1 MIDFCREIEVVFGP
15 LKEWEKNEG
24 KAPLVR
30 ILSDGTPK
38 TLRVRAQVS
47 KTMLG
52 VPNSSSIS
60 IWNLSRETRNSICQS
75 QLNVQVYAGYKG
87 QKKELLFAGG
97 ILSVVVEKNGPD
109 IITHLNGL
117 DGQSNLLRSVVSQSF
132 DQQIELKEV
141 IKKIAA
147 GIDGVNVKLEDIKI
161 DGKTGY
167 SGIVASGNARA
178 VLDKLGQQYGFNWFI
193 ENGNFKAVGDKQ
205 AFSNTVVLDG
215 ASRLKKVSP
224 LLSGPAQAQ
233 IGVDIQAMYV
243 PGVSPG
249 NSIKVQSS
257 VNPLLNGTYKIHNAD
272 FDLDTKSESWDMN
285 LQCYTV
291 GL

>member
-15 LKEWEKNEG
+15 LKDWEKNEG
-24 KAPLVR
+24 KNPLVKVT
-30 ILSDGTPK
+30 SDGTPN
-38 TLRVRAQVS
+38 TLRVRATVS

-52 VPNSSSIS
+52 VPNSSSVS
-60 IWNLSRETRNSICQS
+60 VWNLSRETRNAICQS
-75 QLNVQVYAGYKG
+75 QLSMKVYAGYKG
-87 QKKELLFAGG
+87 QQKELLFSGG
-97 ILSVVVEKNGPD
+97 VLSAVIEKNGAD
-109 IITHLNGL
+109 IVTHLNGL
-117 DGQSNLLRSVVSQSF
+117 DGQSSLINSVVSQSF
-132 DQQIELKEV
+132 EQQIELKEV
-141 IKKIAA
+141 VKKVAAEIK
-147 GIDGVNVKLEDIKI
+147 GININPDEIDVDGEI
-161 DGKTGY
+161 GY
-167 SGIVASGNARA
+167 SGIALSGPAKT

-193 ENGNFKAVGDKQ
+193 DNGNFKAVGDKK

-215 ASRLKKVSP
+215 ASRLKKVAP

-249 NSIKVQSS
+249 NSVQVKSS
-257 VNPLLNGTYKIHNAD
+257 VNPLLNGLYKIHNAD
-272 FDLDTKSESWDMN
+272 FDLDTKSSSWDMN

>member
-1 MIDFCREIEVVFGP
+1 M
-15 LKEWEKNEG
+15 
-24 KAPLVR
+24 
-30 ILSDGTPK
+30 
-38 TLRVRAQVS
+38 
-47 KTMLG
+47 
-52 VPNSSSIS
+52 
-60 IWNLSRETRNSICQS
+60 
-75 QLNVQVYAGYKG
+75 
-87 QKKELLFAGG
+87 
-97 ILSVVVEKNGPD
+97 
-109 IITHLNGL
+109 
-117 DGQSNLLRSVVSQSF
+117 RSVVSQSF

-147 GIDGVNVKLEDIKI
+147 EIDGVNVKLEDIKI

>member
-1 MIDFCREIEVVFGP
+1 MINFCREIEVVFGP
-15 LKEWEKNEG
+15 LKDWEKNEG

-52 VPNSSSIS
+52 VPNSSSVS

-147 GIDGVNVKLEDIKI
+147 EIDGVNVKLEDIKI

>member
-1 MIDFCREIEVVFGP
+1 MTDFCREIEVIFGP
-15 LKEWEKNEG
+15 LKDWEKNEG
-24 KAPLVR
+24 KSPLVR
-30 ILSDGTPK
+30 ILSDGTPN
-38 TLRVRAQVS
+38 TLRVRAAVS

-52 VPNSSSIS
+52 VPNSSSVS

-75 QLNVQVYAGYKG
+75 QLSMKVYAGYKG
-87 QKKELLFAGG
+87 QKKELLFSGG
-97 ILSVVVEKNGPD
+97 VLSVVVEKSGAD

-132 DQQIELKEV
+132 EQQVELKEV

-147 GIDGVNVKLEDIKI
+147 SIEGVGVNPDDINV

-193 ENGNFKAVGDKQ
+193 ENGSFKAVGDKK

-215 ASRLKKVSP
+215 ASRLKKVAP

-243 PGVSPG
+243 PGVSPA
-249 NSIKVQSS
+249 NTIKVKSS
-257 VNPLLNGTYKIHNAD
+257 VNPLMDGTYKIHNAD
-272 FDLDTKSESWDMN
+272 FDLDTRSNSWDMS
-285 LQCYTV
+285 LQCFTV

>member
-1 MIDFCREIEVVFGP
+1 MINFCREIEVVFGP
-15 LKEWEKNEG
+15 LKDWEKNEG

-147 GIDGVNVKLEDIKI
+147 EIDGVNVKLEDIKI

>member
-1 MIDFCREIEVVFGP
+1 M
-15 LKEWEKNEG
+15 
-24 KAPLVR
+24 
-30 ILSDGTPK
+30 
-38 TLRVRAQVS
+38 
-47 KTMLG
+47 
-52 VPNSSSIS
+52 
-60 IWNLSRETRNSICQS
+60 
-75 QLNVQVYAGYKG
+75 
-87 QKKELLFAGG
+87 
-97 ILSVVVEKNGPD
+97 SVVVERSGAD

-132 DQQIELKEV
+132 EQQVELKEV

-147 GIDGVNVKLEDIKI
+147 SIEGVGVNPDDINI

-193 ENGNFKAVGDKQ
+193 ENGNFKAVGDKK
-205 AFSNTVVLDG
+205 AFSNIVVLDSS
-215 ASRLKKVSP
+215 SRLKKVAP

-243 PGVSPG
+243 PGVSLA
-249 NSIKVQSS
+249 NTVKVKSS
-257 VNPLLNGTYKIHNAD
+257 VNPLLDGTYKIHNAD
-272 FDLDTKSESWDMN
+272 FDLDTRSNSWDMS
-285 LQCYTV
+285 LQCFTV